1 MIVLVIAVA
10 TALVASFLC
19 SISEAALLSV
29 THAQIE
35 AMGDTR
41 AAGIM
46 RRFKREIDVPISAIV
61 VLNTFANTIGGAIS
75 GAKYVEMYGE
85 HTLLAFSIVF
95 TVAILLISEIVPKTM
110 GVLFA
115 GSLAPAVAVFVAG
128 LVVALKPVLFL
139 TRAVSGLL
147 RRGRVQPVTS
157 IEEIRLLASV
167 GRTEGVLTARTAD
180 MIEGATA
187 LRELTAYDIM
197 VPRTGVVYVADDRTL
212 DENLAIARRSGHSRF
227 PYTPDGDLDKVEG
240 IVLIK
245 DALFRQREEHDRL
258 DWKELLGPLVVVPS
272 SMPLER
278 LLRTFQEERRHLA
291 MVVDEY
297 GGIQG
302 IVTMEDVLEEIV
314 GEIEDESDRL
324 DPYII
329 RRPDDS
335 LVCRGWAETR
345 KVFDVLGLEE
355 DDDIENVTIGGFVA
369 ELVGRVPR
377 TGDEVDYAGYRFSVL
392 RATARRAER
401 IEVRK
406 VPPGASLR
414 PPAERDAAKD

>member
-1 MIVLVIAVA
+1 MIVLIIAVA
-10 TALVASFLC
+10 TSLVASFLC

-29 THAQIE
+29 SRAQIE
-35 AMGDTR
+35 AIGDTR
-41 AAGIM
+41 AAAIM
-46 RRFKREIDVPISAIV
+46 RRFKNEIDVPISAIV

-75 GAKYVEMYGE
+75 GAKYVEMYGD
-85 HTLLAFSIVF
+85 HTLLAFSVVF

-115 GSLAPAVAVFVAG
+115 GTLATPVAFFVAG
-128 LVVALKPVLFL
+128 LITLLRPILFM

-157 IEEIRLLASV
+157 IEEIRLLASI
-167 GRTEGVLTARTAD
+167 GRTEGVLTERTAD

-187 LRELTAYDIM
+187 LRELTAYDVMI
-197 VPRTGVVYVADDRTL
+197 PRTGVVFVAGDRTL
-212 DENLAIARRSGHSRF
+212 EENLAIARLSGHSRF

-258 DWKELLGPLVVVPS
+258 DWKQLLGPLVVVPS

-297 GGIQG
+297 GGFQG
-302 IVTMEDVLEEIV
+302 LVTLEDVLEEIV
-314 GEIEDESDRL
+314 GEIEDESDRV
-324 DPYII
+324 DPYIV

-345 KVFDVLGLEE
+345 KVFELLGLEDE
-355 DDDIENVTIGGFVA
+355 DIEMVTIGGFVA

-377 TGDEVDYAGYRFSVL
+377 TGDEVDYADYRFTVL

-414 PPAERDAAKD
+414 PPPAREESKD

>member
-1 MIVLVIAVA
+1 MMVLVIAVSI
-10 TALVASFLC
+10 ALIASFLC

-29 THAQIE
+29 GHAQIE
-35 AMGDTR
+35 AMGKSR
-41 AAGIM
+41 AAEIM
-46 RRFKREIDVPISAIV
+46 RRFKREIDLPISAVV
-61 VLNTFANTIGGAIS
+61 VLNTFANTIGGAVS
-75 GAKYVEMYGE
+75 GAKYVELFGE
-85 HTLLAFSIVF
+85 HTLWAFSIVF
-95 TVAILLISEIVPKTM
+95 TVTILVISEIVPKTM
-110 GVLFA
+110 GVIFA
-115 GSLAPAVAVFVAG
+115 GTLATPVAYFVAG
-128 LVVALKPVLFL
+128 LIIPLRPILFL
-139 TRAVSGLL
+139 TRGVSGWL

-157 IEEIRLLASV
+157 LEEIRLLASV
-167 GRTEGVLTARTAD
+167 GRTAGVLTERTAD

-187 LRELTAYDIM
+187 LRELSAYDIM
-197 VPRTGVVYVADDRTL
+197 VPRTGVVYVSGDRTL
-212 DENLAIARRSGHSRF
+212 EENLVVARRSGHSRF
-227 PYTPDGDLDKVEG
+227 PFTPDGDLDKVEG

-245 DALFRQREEHDRL
+245 DALFRQREEHDQL

-302 IVTMEDVLEEIV
+302 IVTLEDVLEEIV
-314 GEIEDESDRL
+314 GEIEDESDRVN
-324 DPYII
+324 PYIV

-345 KVFDVLGLEE
+345 KVFELLGLEDE
-355 DDDIENVTIGGFVA
+355 DVEMVTIGGFVA

-377 TGDEVDYAGYRFSVL
+377 TGDEVDYSGYRFTVL

-401 IEVRK
+401 IEIHK
-406 VPPGASLR
+406 VPPGVSLR
-414 PPAERDAAKD
+414 PPPARENVDE